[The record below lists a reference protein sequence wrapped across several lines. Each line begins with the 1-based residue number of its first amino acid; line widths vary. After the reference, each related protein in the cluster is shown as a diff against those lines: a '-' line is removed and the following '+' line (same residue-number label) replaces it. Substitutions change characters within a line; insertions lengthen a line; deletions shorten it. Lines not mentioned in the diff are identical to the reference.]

1 MPGSP
6 NVFPIG
12 KIMKKLISLHLR
24 DNDVGAL
31 TQQVQQGIKAPAE
44 RLVAAQPEISLAPEQ
59 LVAAFGS
66 LFTMHARTVDG
77 SARYAAHESASS
89 QGGKIV
95 YVK

>member
-1 MPGSP
+1 M
-6 NVFPIG
+6 
-12 KIMKKLISLHLR
+12 SLHLR

-31 TQQVQQGIKAPAE
+31 TQQVQQGIKAHAE
-44 RLVAAQPEISLAPEQ
+44 RLVVAQLEISLAPEQ

-66 LFTMHARTVDG
+66 LFTMHARTMDG
-77 SARYAAHESASS
+77 SARCAAHDSASS

>member
-1 MPGSP
+1 
-6 NVFPIG
+6 
-12 KIMKKLISLHLR
+12 MKKLMSLHLR

-66 LFTMHARTVDG
+66 LFT
-77 SARYAAHESASS
+77 
-89 QGGKIV
+89 I
-95 YVK
+95 